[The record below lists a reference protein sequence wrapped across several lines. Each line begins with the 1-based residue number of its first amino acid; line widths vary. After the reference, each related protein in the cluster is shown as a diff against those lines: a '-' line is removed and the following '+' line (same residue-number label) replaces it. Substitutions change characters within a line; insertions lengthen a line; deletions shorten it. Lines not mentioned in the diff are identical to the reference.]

1 MPGTV
6 LFVAESDGLK
16 VLFSQDIHGPI
27 HPELLSVSEDYL
39 ESLQEIRS
47 LNADILCEGHSILP
61 M

>member
-1 MPGTV
+1 
-6 LFVAESDGLK
+6 VAESDGLK